1 MLTFTDNFENDKE
14 LILRDHLALERTKL
28 ANERTLFAYI
38 RMALYLL
45 TVGIGIF
52 QIESIS
58 RLDGLAWGCI
68 IAGIFLFFLGF
79 VRFEQMRKHLKQ
91 YTKTCRDTENY
102 SIGLSS
108 CISMVL
114 VATAYSSGKILP
126 PISFA
131 HALVNSA
138 PVYMMMEE

>member
-1 MLTFTDNFENDKE
+1 MIF
-14 LILRDHLALERTKL
+14 ILD
-28 ANERTLFAYI
+28 
-38 RMALYLL
+38 
-45 TVGIGIF
+45 
-52 QIESIS
+52 
-58 RLDGLAWGCI
+58 
-68 IAGIFLFFLGF
+68 
-79 VRFEQMRKHLKQ
+79 
-91 YTKTCRDTENY
+91 Y

-114 VATAYSSGKILP
+114 VATAYSSGKILL

>member
-1 MLTFTDNFENDKE
+1 MIF
-14 LILRDHLALERTKL
+14 ILD
-28 ANERTLFAYI
+28 
-38 RMALYLL
+38 
-45 TVGIGIF
+45 
-52 QIESIS
+52 
-58 RLDGLAWGCI
+58 
-68 IAGIFLFFLGF
+68 
-79 VRFEQMRKHLKQ
+79 
-91 YTKTCRDTENY
+91 Y

-114 VATAYSSGKILP
+114 VATVYSSGKILL